1 MVRIDTYTQYF
12 TITSANFSKLIYLLY
27 DFNKKLITYKKTVK
41 IENNRPKVIMEA
53 DKHFYIIETAEEEY
67 DIRKNVIRYPISLL
81 DKIIKYL
88 EYKNIDKDTIEIEYH
103 DPISY
108 RKINISIDYKL
119 KPRDYQTVY
128 IDRIIKLDR
137 NNILV
142 DLDTGYGKTFIAMSA
157 LTKIAHVFS
166 VIVLPRYIDKW
177 IGDVLKLT
185 DIMEN
190 EILVIKG
197 GSMILDIL
205 NNKIDVSQYQCF
217 IISLITLSNFI
228 KSYLHGMLADKTDKT
243 PEDLFKILKTD
254 IVLNDETHQEFANIY
269 KINLFTNIKLFLG
282 LTATLTT
289 KDKRINVM
297 YHILFPS
304 ENRISNIVEHVPYV
318 YVHSVR
324 YRFRNRR
331 QIKYKNNFGYN
342 QAKLEKSIMKY
353 TNTLTN
359 YLKFITGLL
368 SNFYIK
374 KRKEGDKA
382 IVFMYTIDLC
392 NLTADYVSKIFKDI
406 KVNKYTQED
415 NYDTIE
421 SSDIIITTLGSAG
434 TALDIPN
441 LVTVIQ
447 TVNVDSITANL
458 QSLGRL
464 RNIKDK
470 KMDFVYIWSN
480 DIPSH
485 RRYNINRLRLFT
497 KKAKHIRSIEYRSLI

>member
-254 IVLNDETHQEFANIY
+254 IVLN
-269 KINLFTNIKLFLG
+269 LL
-282 LTATLTT
+282 
-289 KDKRINVM
+289 
-297 YHILFPS
+297 IL
-304 ENRISNIVEHVPYV
+304 
-318 YVHSVR
+318 
-324 YRFRNRR
+324 
-331 QIKYKNNFGYN
+331 
-342 QAKLEKSIMKY
+342 
-353 TNTLTN
+353 N
-359 YLKFITGLL
+359 Y
-368 SNFYIK
+368 S
-374 KRKEGDKA
+374 
-382 IVFMYTIDLC
+382 
-392 NLTADYVSKIFKDI
+392 
-406 KVNKYTQED
+406 
-415 NYDTIE
+415 
-421 SSDIIITTLGSAG
+421 
-434 TALDIPN
+434 
-441 LVTVIQ
+441 
-447 TVNVDSITANL
+447 
-458 QSLGRL
+458 
-464 RNIKDK
+464 
-470 KMDFVYIWSN
+470 
-480 DIPSH
+480 
-485 RRYNINRLRLFT
+485 
-497 KKAKHIRSIEYRSLI
+497 